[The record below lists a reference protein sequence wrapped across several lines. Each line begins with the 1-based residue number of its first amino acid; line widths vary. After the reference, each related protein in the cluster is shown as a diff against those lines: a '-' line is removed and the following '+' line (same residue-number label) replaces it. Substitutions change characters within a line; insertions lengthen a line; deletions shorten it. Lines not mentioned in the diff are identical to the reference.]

1 MSGTIPCFV
10 INLATETVRRNGMA
24 ARLQAH
30 GLAAHWIDA
39 VDGRGAARAAV
50 LARADMARARRVY
63 GELSPTE
70 VACACSHLEV
80 YRRIVAERIP
90 HALILEDDVV
100 LADDIAD
107 LLATSGASSLAARI
121 DVGTPAM
128 IQLTH
133 VGRGWRLGAR
143 RLGNRSLVRAEG
155 GVWLTGGYIV
165 TLAAARALCATRDPI
180 WTAADHWEAIAQDA
194 CLQLYA
200 VSPPCVWE
208 AAEAAQSAISGDR
221 RRRAAPT
228 RALTARAARLF
239 HRSVVRPLLTVRLP
253 RVK

>member
-10 INLATETVRRNGMA
+10 INLATETARREAMA
-24 ARLQAH
+24 ARLEAR
-30 GLAAHWIDA
+30 GLTPRWIDA
-39 VDGRGAARAAV
+39 VDGRGAARGAV

-80 YRRIVAERIP
+80 YRRIVAEHIP
-90 HALILEDDVV
+90 HALILEDDVE
-100 LADDIAD
+100 LADDIAE
-107 LLATSGASSLAARI
+107 LSATAGAGSLAAHIAADR
-121 DVGTPAM
+121 PAM

-143 RLGNRSLVRAEG
+143 RVGKRALLRAEG

-165 TLAAARALCATRDPI
+165 TLAAAQALCATRDPI

-194 CLQLYA
+194 GLQLHA

-221 RRRAAPT
+221 RRRAAPV
-228 RALTARAARLF
+228 RAWTARAARLL